1 MKKELIISIV
11 IFILIIIG
19 NIITQNY
26 TKESVLDLSNNL
38 ENLKENISLKI
49 EEEENNKENNQN
61 NFDDNKEL
69 LEEINNITKDWESRH
84 NKLAYYI
91 EHNELEKVEDN
102 LTGLNSLVE
111 TEEYNEAVK
120 ELDKSIFILK
130 HIEEKYKF
138 NLENIF

>member
-11 IFILIIIG
+11 IFILIVIG
-19 NIITQNY
+19 NIITQSY
-26 TKESVLDLSNNL
+26 TKESVSDLSNNL
-38 ENLKENISLKI
+38 ENLKENISSKI
-49 EEEENNKENNQN
+49 EEKENDKNS
-61 NFDDNKEL
+61 FDDNKEL
-69 LEEINNITKDWESRH
+69 LDKIDNITKNWESRH

-111 TEEYNEAVK
+111 TKEYNEAVK